1 VSVVRFPTCSF
12 PPTLARLGCR
22 GKEEGCSMEV
32 FLELMQSKPGKKGK
46 QLVMAGWDVKLW
58 YLNRMP

>member
-1 VSVVRFPTCSF
+1 
-12 PPTLARLGCR
+12 
-22 GKEEGCSMEV
+22 MEV